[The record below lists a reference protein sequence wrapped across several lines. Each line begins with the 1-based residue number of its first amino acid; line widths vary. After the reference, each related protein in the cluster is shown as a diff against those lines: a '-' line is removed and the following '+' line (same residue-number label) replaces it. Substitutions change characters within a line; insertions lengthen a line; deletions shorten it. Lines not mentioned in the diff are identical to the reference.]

1 MHCTSNSCTA
11 CYSIT
16 YGEDTPPFAAKIA
29 VCACTSTFDRASTVP
44 NLSVQKTLEFP
55 PDIISLNNP
64 HMFRDYLD
72 DFLYA
77 IKKGINGSE
86 N

>member
-1 MHCTSNSCTA
+1 
-11 CYSIT
+11 
-16 YGEDTPPFAAKIA
+16 
-29 VCACTSTFDRASTVP
+29 VP